1 MKSEKWEEKGTKEKK
16 ILKWNQNV
24 TKENRDV
31 RWINFFM
38 TQPQRK
44 KNVVK
49 KLCLVLD
56 LKYEQLLGY
65 LMNLFQQCSVPSVIL
80 SRFTKISSWVQTP
93 KLIGDNTLFL
103 HF

>member
-1 MKSEKWEEKGTKEKK
+1 
-16 ILKWNQNV
+16 
-24 TKENRDV
+24 
-31 RWINFFM
+31 M

-80 SRFTKISSWVQTP
+80 SRFTKISS
-93 KLIGDNTLFL
+93 
-103 HF
+103 